1 MLLTRQSGIS
11 AARGAAGAFDGPRTH
26 RDYAAD
32 PQQHAG
38 RRRKAAPQGK
48 KTAKAR
54 GEVGAQGKKG
64 GLMMKDT
71 NMLIRRNHKKIKW
84 SRILLWLLI
93 AVLLVWSLF
102 PIYWIVMTSF
112 KTNSATIQKDP
123 TWIPDP
129 FTLEQYKGIFER
141 PTFRA
146 LFNSFST
153 SLFATLVSLIVTCFY
168 AMRYAGQR

>member
-1 MLLTRQSGIS
+1 
-11 AARGAAGAFDGPRTH
+11 
-26 RDYAAD
+26 
-32 PQQHAG
+32 
-38 RRRKAAPQGK
+38 
-48 KTAKAR
+48 
-54 GEVGAQGKKG
+54 
-64 GLMMKDT
+64 MMKDT

-141 PTFRA
+141 PTFWSS

-153 SLFATLVSLIVTCFY
+153 SLFATLVSLIVSLLL
-168 AMRYAGQR
+168 GQLFHMDKTSRCTFLPKS